1 MLETTPS
8 YNLKVIVRETGIK
21 PDTLRAWERRYGL
34 PVPQRTA
41 GGHRLYSQRD
51 LDTVK
56 WLMAREREGMRIGQ
70 AVQLWRDLEAGG
82 QDPLHQPAVV
92 GPPPGKRAMP
102 AATLADLSALRE
114 AWVSACLSYDEA
126 GAEQQLAHA
135 LARHAPELVSLEL
148 LQKGMSEIGR
158 LWYENKA
165 TAQQEHFASA
175 IALRRINALL
185 ASAPPPTRRQTI
197 YLASPPREEH
207 AFPPLLLTLLLR
219 YRGWPASFLGPN
231 LPIEELEAT
240 LAAQRPALF
249 ILAAQTLPTAAAA
262 LEMARFLQSQQTP
275 VAYGGLI
282 YNRLPALRD
291 KMPGH
296 FLGEQL
302 DEAASRAGAILE
314 AAATL
319 RAGDPVDKSYRLA
332 LACFER
338 QRRFLEGQVWL
349 RMIDQGITS
358 GYLQVANEH
367 LQQGIC
373 AALAF
378 GDMALLDHEID
389 WVRGLLANHEVP
401 VQVLTAYLVA
411 YREVAREQLGPDC
424 GPVVAWLDGV
434 ESRVPELTSPS
445 R

>member
-8 YNLKVIVRETGIK
+8 YNLKVIVRKTGIK

-92 GPPPGKRAMP
+92 GPPPGKRAVP

-165 TAQQEHFASA
+165 TAQQEHFTSA

-185 ASAPPPTRRQTI
+185 ASPRPPTCRQTI
-197 YLASPPREEH
+197 YRQPSRET
-207 AFPPLLLTLLLR
+207 ALPLLLTLLCAIAAGR
-219 YRGWPASFLGPN
+219 PPSSVPTFRSR
-231 LPIEELEAT
+231 LEHVG
-240 LAAQRPALF
+240 
-249 ILAAQTLPTAAAA
+249 AAAA
-262 LEMARFLQSQQTP
+262 LSSWRRDLATAR
-275 VAYGGLI
+275 
-282 YNRLPALRD
+282 RWRWPA
-291 KMPGH
+291 
-296 FLGEQL
+296 FC
-302 DEAASRAGAILE
+302 SRS
-314 AAATL
+314 
-319 RAGDPVDKSYRLA
+319 RRLA
-332 LACFER
+332 LA
-338 QRRFLEGQVWL
+338 
-349 RMIDQGITS
+349 
-358 GYLQVANEH
+358 A
-367 LQQGIC
+367 
-373 AALAF
+373 
-378 GDMALLDHEID
+378 
-389 WVRGLLANHEVP
+389 
-401 VQVLTAYLVA
+401 
-411 YREVAREQLGPDC
+411 
-424 GPVVAWLDGV
+424 
-434 ESRVPELTSPS
+434 
-445 R
+445 